1 MAEFSHH
8 FGQIA
13 GYKTIRA
20 AKPDVECRSQS
31 ILIFSDLFVVY
42 RQLANFSSE
51 GVGLGMTNVCQCLGD
66 PFCVLPAFLASI
78 ACIGAL
84 TRPSDP
90 TPAQ

>member
-13 GYKTIRA
+13 GYKTNRA
-20 AKPDVECRSQS
+20 AKLDVECRSQS
-31 ILIFSDLFVVY
+31 ILIFSDLFAVY

-66 PFCVLPAFLASI
+66 PSCVLPAFWLPPHAFV
-78 ACIGAL
+78 L
-84 TRPSDP
+84 
-90 TPAQ
+90 